1 MTQRIGLGQDR
12 TWERMPYCPLVTRER
27 VWPMVKRTL
36 RRRAKGFTMVE
47 IVIVLT
53 ISVVLV
59 AIVMPSLVASLGQRA
74 TRGAVHRLTATHSL
88 ARATAVRFG
97 RVAELHIDAAN
108 ARFWVEVDTSGTG
121 IRDTVGL
128 MNDLSE
134 EQITMSSNRSLLCFD
149 SRGLTTTR
157 NACESG
163 DALVQFSVGGHTD
176 TFQTTVLGKVLR

>member
-1 MTQRIGLGQDR
+1 ML
-12 TWERMPYCPLVTRER
+12 
-27 VWPMVKRTL
+27 KRTL
-36 RRRAKGFTMVE
+36 RWRGDGFTLIEML
-47 IVIVLT
+47 IVITVMGVLAT
-53 ISVVLV
+53 IL
-59 AIVMPSLVASLGQRA
+59 MPSMVTSFRQRA
-74 TRGAVHRLTATHSL
+74 TRGAVDRLAMTHSL

-108 ARFWVEVDTSGTG
+108 GRFWVEVDTSGTG

-128 MNDLSE
+128 MNDVAG
-134 EQITMSSNRSLLCFD
+134 QVTMSSDRSLLCFD

-163 DALVQFSVGGHTD
+163 DALVQFSMQGRTG